1 MRWHLGRPC
10 ESVPS
15 LCNAVPY
22 ANTQLVNGS
31 VQNIH
36 QCKDQ
41 DCQDRRDNNS
51 GCHAYIRACCRHN
64 IFFGGSLGRGTR
76 EDIKKMPLMQPTA
89 FGWGCEWGKY
99 GRCRSGGFPIRIG
112 ECSRKGTM
120 GTTGLCL
127 SSWWQR
133 DTTCACH
140 LTSLNCTYGTR
151 HVTKCYCSAGLTTT
165 GVY

>member
-1 MRWHLGRPC
+1 MSRLYPRLLQTRHL
-10 ESVPS
+10 
-15 LCNAVPY
+15 
-22 ANTQLVNGS
+22 
-31 VQNIH
+31 
-36 QCKDQ
+36 
-41 DCQDRRDNNS
+41 
-51 GCHAYIRACCRHN
+51 
-64 IFFGGSLGRGTR
+64 FWGGSLGRGIR

-165 GVY
+165 GVYYAAGACQFTKTLQKKLLAIAGIRPDSANAAVMCLVFCK